1 MLRIHAPKGI
11 LDRYKQIQ
19 PKFVF
24 SETEV
29 VYAGK
34 SMDLL
39 PKIAQVAQ
47 ELRASGVRQLVLLP
61 STKTGKDIVV
71 PVGLSIP
78 NR

>member
-1 MLRIHAPKGI
+1 MLRIHTPKGI

-47 ELRASGVRQLVLLP
+47 ELRVSGMRQLVLLP